1 MTKENLAH
9 VRRSARA
16 LALQALYEVDVA
28 LHGAE
33 ESLKWLKEEHP
44 LPASALGY
52 ALQIT
57 KGVVENRS
65 AVDELIRKYAPAWPV
80 NQLSVID
87 RNILRLALYEI
98 RFNEDTPNKVAINEA
113 VELAKAYGS
122 ESSPRFINGVL
133 GSVMD
138 EMEAAAVAVSGSTV
152 MADDNSQ
159 EG

>member
-1 MTKENLAH
+1 MTKENAVH

-16 LALQALYEVDVA
+16 LALQALYEVDIA
-28 LHGAE
+28 LHGVD
-33 ESLKWLKEEHP
+33 ESLKWLKEEYP

-57 KGVVENRS
+57 EGVVENRS
-65 AVDELIRKYAPAWPV
+65 AIDELIKKYAPAWPV

-98 RFNEDTPNKVAINEA
+98 RFNKDTPNKVAINEA

-138 EMEAAAVAVSGSTV
+138 EMEGAAVAASGSTAT
-152 MADDNSQ
+152 ADDKSQ